1 MAIWLTSFFGKYKIW
16 IDFHNYGY
24 TILNLN
30 IKNRIV
36 IKLAKLYEQF
46 FARKANKFFC
56 VSELMKKDL
65 KTNWNIEAITLY
77 DRPL

>member
-1 MAIWLTSFFGKYKIW
+1 MAIWLASFLGKYQIF
-16 IDFHNYGY
+16 IDFHNYGF

-30 IKNRIV
+30 IKNRTV

-56 VSELMKKDL
+56 VSDLMRADL
-65 KTNWNIEAITLY
+65 KANWNI
-77 DRPL
+77 